1 MSVFMRKVQEGMDG
15 RNSGLASGLKKLDA
29 CTNSIQ
35 KESIDVWGG
44 RPKSNKTTI
53 VDYRYILSVYY
64 PGIQNVKWIYFS
76 YEISIDQKIAKFVA
90 YFMRLKHGIRCS
102 ASYILSKG
110 TDRLSKEHKKM
121 VDDIYQNEITELFGV
136 FDEHGR
142 QTTKGLIEFIEQR
155 ENPTGIRNY
164 LLGYAKQTGTFIEEK
179 YTILV
184 EGRKVPKTKV
194 IGYTSTDNDLH
205 TIIVLDHVGKVP
217 TERGFSKKENID
229 KLSEYAVELRNY
241 CKWTFVFVSQ
251 FNRGLGSIDRQK
263 FSGNDLEPTIEDFKD
278 TGNLAEDAN
287 LVFVIFNPT
296 EYNHL
301 AGELYN
307 DFNLSILGKRFRFIK
322 LLLSRDTDSNLG
334 FGVVVNGGNGDVK
347 ELPNPLTEK
356 TELQGIYNS
365 IKK

>member
-1 MSVFMRKVQEGMDG
+1 MQKVQEGMEG
-15 RNSGLASGLKKLDA
+15 KNSGLSSGLKKLDS

-64 PGIQNVKWIYFS
+64 PGITNIRWIYLS

-90 YFMRLKHGIRCS
+90 YFMKKKHNIRCS

-110 TDRLSKEHKKM
+110 TNRLSEAHKTL
-121 VDDIYQNEITELFGV
+121 VDNIYENEIKELFGE
-136 FDEHGR
+136 FDEMGR
-142 QTTKGLIEFIEQR
+142 QTKEGLIIFIEQR

-164 LLGYAKQTGTFIEEK
+164 LMRYAETTGQFIKEK
-179 YTILV
+179 Y
-184 EGRKVPKTKV
+184 KVFIDGTQVTKQKIV
-194 IGYTSTDNDLH
+194 GYRQTNEDLH
-205 TIIVLDHVGKVP
+205 TIILLDHVGKIP
-217 TERGFSKKENID
+217 GERGFTKKENID
-229 KLSEYAVELRNY
+229 KLSEYAVELRNM

-251 FNRGLGSIDRQK
+251 FNRGLGAIDRLK

-287 LVFVIFNPT
+287 LVFVIFNPS

-301 AGELYN
+301 AGEEYN
-307 DFNLSILGKRFRFIK
+307 GYKLNILGKHFRSIK
-322 LLLSRDTDSNLG
+322 LLLSRDTDSNIAL
-334 FGVVVNGGNGDVK
+334 GVVVNGGNGDAR
-347 ELPNPLTEK
+347 ELPNPTTEK
-356 TELQGIYNS
+356 HELQQIYNTFQKS
-365 IKK
+365 